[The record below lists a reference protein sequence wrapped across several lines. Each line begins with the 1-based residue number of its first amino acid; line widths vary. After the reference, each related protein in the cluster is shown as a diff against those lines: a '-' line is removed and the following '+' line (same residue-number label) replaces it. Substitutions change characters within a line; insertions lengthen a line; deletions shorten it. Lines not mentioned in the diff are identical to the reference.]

1 MITKKRIDSKV
12 YRFNVG
18 SILALAVTALM
29 ADKEFLEA
37 VGVYGYIGLMI
48 AGALVNAGIREFT
61 VVPLAP
67 IKEKLNPLEQAL
79 KDDDELLS
87 E

>member
-29 ADKEFLEA
+29 ADKEFLKA
-37 VGVYGYIGLMI
+37 VGVYVYIG
-48 AGALVNAGIREFT
+48 
-61 VVPLAP
+61 
-67 IKEKLNPLEQAL
+67 
-79 KDDDELLS
+79 
-87 E
+87 

>member
-1 MITKKRIDSKV
+1 
-12 YRFNVG
+12 
-18 SILALAVTALM
+18 
-29 ADKEFLEA
+29 
-37 VGVYGYIGLMI
+37 MI